1 MPAVSVLLPCLK
13 EHYLLNHVLDP
24 SRPLVVWGAGPVG
37 KLWGR
42 RLSTRHFIEVGPRKV
57 GQTIGGASVISS
69 DELTRVK
76 RTERFFVIVAVTSLS
91 RTRDASS
98 AWRPARDEI
107 RDELTA
113 AGFEEVRDF
122 V

>member
-1 MPAVSVLLPCLK
+1 M
-13 EHYLLNHVLDP
+13 LNHVLDP

-42 RLSTRHFIEVGPRKV
+42 RLSTRHFIEVDPRKV

-76 RTERFFVIVAVTSLS
+76 RTERFFVIVAVASLS

-98 AWRPARDEI
+98 TWRPARDEI

-113 AGFEEVRDF
+113 AGFEEVRDS
-122 V
+122 VCVA